1 MKTIGLL
8 AQKGGAGKTSLA
20 LHWAVEADVGKK
32 TSVAVIDIDLQGS
45 AASWSLRREKGTPIM
60 LQANEDNVR
69 EAVEVC
75 EKNGMDYVFI
85 DTMPRVERSTLEA
98 AKVSDLAVIPCGPA
112 ILDIEAIGSTVEII
126 ERVGIPGVIMIN
138 QGRPGSPINKKAADV
153 LKQYGLPI
161 CPIRIMR
168 RAALADAF
176 NDGRAV
182 RELSPKSKGAQEI
195 TASWRWVKK
204 QLGGKQ

>member
-1 MKTIGLL
+1 MKTISLL
-8 AQKGGAGKTSLA
+8 AQKGGAGKTTLA
-20 LHWAVEADVGKK
+20 LHWAVEADVGRK

-45 AASWSLRREKGTPIM
+45 AASWALRRGKDTPIM

-69 EAVEVC
+69 EAVGVC
-75 EKNGMDYVFI
+75 KKNGMNFVFI

-126 ERVGIPGVIMIN
+126 ERAGIMGVIVIN
-138 QGRPGSPINKKAADV
+138 QGRPGSQINEKAADA
-153 LKQYGLPI
+153 LKQYGLPV
-161 CPIRIMR
+161 CPVKIMR

-182 RELSPKSKGAQEI
+182 RELSPRSKGAQEI
-195 TASWRWVKK
+195 TASWRWAKRR
-204 QLGGKQ
+204 LGGK